1 MATSM
6 AFCKDGSPVQ
16 ALLAALRR
24 LLVCSC
30 GLPVHV
36 DNAEDNLY
44 LFKYAFTFLLCFK
57 RLICHVDLQLL
68 KHATKILHTL
78 T

>member
-30 GLPVHV
+30 GLPVQV
-36 DNAEDNLY
+36 DNDERLY
-44 LFKYAFTFLLCFK
+44 LNMCLHLFCVLRNCSAMLTYNYCLSMQQKYF
-57 RLICHVDLQLL
+57 IP
-68 KHATKILHTL
+68 
-78 T
+78 

>member
-30 GLPVHV
+30 GLPVKV
-36 DNAEDNLY
+36 DNDERLLY
-44 LFKYAFTFLLCFK
+44 LNM
-57 RLICHVDLQLL
+57 RLHLFCVLRNCS
-68 KHATKILHTL
+68 AM
-78 T
+78 

>member
-30 GLPVHV
+30 GLPVQV
-36 DNAEDNLY
+36 DNDERQFI
-44 LFKYAFTFLLCFK
+44 FKYAFTSLLCFK
-57 RLICHVDLQLL
+57 KLFRHVDLQLL
-68 KHATKILHTL
+68 KHATKILHIL

>member
-24 LLVCSC
+24 LLICSC
-30 GLPVHV
+30 GLPVQ
-36 DNAEDNLY
+36 EDNDERLY
-44 LFKYAFTFLLCFK
+44 LTMCLHLFCVLRNCSA
-57 RLICHVDLQLL
+57 IEDLQLL
-68 KHATKILHTL
+68 KHATKIFHTL

>member
-30 GLPVHV
+30 GLPVQV
-36 DNAEDNLY
+36 DNDERLY
-44 LFKYAFTFLLCFK
+44 LNMCLNLSCVLRNIYIYIYIYKYIVLPYRPA
-57 RLICHVDLQLL
+57 I
-68 KHATKILHTL
+68 A
-78 T
+78 